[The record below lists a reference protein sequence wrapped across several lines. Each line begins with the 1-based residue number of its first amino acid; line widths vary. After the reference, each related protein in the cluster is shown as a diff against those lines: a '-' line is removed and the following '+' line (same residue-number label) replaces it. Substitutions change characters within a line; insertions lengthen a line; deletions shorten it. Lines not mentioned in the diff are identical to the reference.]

1 MRIPP
6 PPSTRSMPVSVRFP
20 SDLLDELTAYAK
32 RIGTDRSYVIVE
44 CVKTVL
50 SSDRDWQKER
60 RPTKVRTRR

>member
-6 PPSTRSMPVSVRFP
+6 PPSTRSQPVSVRFP

-32 RIGTDRSYVIVE
+32 RIGTDRTYVIVE

-50 SSDRDWQKER
+50 SGDRDWQRER
-60 RPTKVRTRR
+60 RASKPRARR